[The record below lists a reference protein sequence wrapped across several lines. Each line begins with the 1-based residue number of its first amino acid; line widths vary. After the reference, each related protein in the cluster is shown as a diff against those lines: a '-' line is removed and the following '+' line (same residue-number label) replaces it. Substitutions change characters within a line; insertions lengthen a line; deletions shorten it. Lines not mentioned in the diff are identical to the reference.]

1 MSLCRQAFR
10 PALRRAAFR
19 PALQQVSFGTALQA
33 QRGYATK
40 YAKYNWEDALQLEKQ
55 LTDDERMVRDTAHA
69 YAQEKL
75 LPRVIQATRTEHFD
89 VEIMRELGALGLL
102 GSTIDG
108 YGCAGVS
115 HVAYGL
121 MAREIERIDSGYRSA
136 MSVQSS
142 LVMHPINEFGT
153 QEQKEKYLPRLAR
166 GELVGAFGLTE
177 PDHGSDPGGM
187 ETTAREEG
195 AVFRIS
201 GSKMWITNAPIADV
215 FIVWA
220 KLRESGKIHG
230 FILERGMRGL
240 STPVIDGKMALR
252 ASTTGMILMDDVE
265 VPRENMLDVEGL
277 RGPFSCLNK
286 ARFGIA
292 WGVLGAAENCLGI
305 ARNYALDR
313 TQFGVPL
320 ARFQLVQA
328 KLALAHSEITLALQ
342 ACLRVGRLMDDGEMA
357 VEMVSLIKRNSCVKA
372 LEISRNMRDV
382 LGGNGIADEF
392 HVIRHLNNLEVTNT
406 YEGTADI
413 HLLTLGRAVTGISA
427 FTA

>member
-1 MSLCRQAFR
+1 MLLNATMFTRALLR
-10 PALRRAAFR
+10 P
-19 PALQQVSFGTALQA
+19 TAYKIA
-33 QRGYATK
+33 SRTYASK
-40 YAKYNWEDALQLEKQ
+40 FAKYDWEDPLLLEQQ
-55 LTDDERMVRDTAHA
+55 LTEEEKMVRDSAHA

-75 LPRVIQATRTEHFD
+75 LPRVIKATRTEHFD
-89 VEIMRELGALGLL
+89 PEIMQEMGQLGFLGA
-102 GSTIDG
+102 TIKD

-121 MAREIERIDSGYRSA
+121 IAREIERIDSGYRSA

-153 QEQKEKYLPRLAR
+153 AEQKAKYLPRLAT

-177 PDHGSDPGGM
+177 PNHGSDPAGM
-187 ETTAREEG
+187 ETV
-195 AVFRIS
+195 AVDQGSAFSIS
-201 GSKMWITNAPIADV
+201 GSKMWITNSPIADI

-220 KLRESGKIHG
+220 KCKHDGKIRG
-230 FILERGMRGL
+230 FILERGMEGL

-252 ASTTGMILMDDVE
+252 ASTTGMILMDNVV
-265 VPRENMLDVEGL
+265 VPKENMLPDAVGL
-277 RGPFSCLNK
+277 KGPFSCLNK

-292 WGVLGAAENCLGI
+292 WGVMGAAENCLSI

-313 TQFGVPL
+313 KQFGVPL

-328 KLALAHSEITLALQ
+328 KLALAHSEIALGLQ
-342 ACLRVGRLMDDGEMA
+342 SCLRVGRLIDQGDMA
-357 VEMVSLIKRNSCVKA
+357 VEMISLIKRNSCVKA
-372 LEISRNMRDV
+372 LDISRNMRDV

-392 HVIRHLNNLEVTNT
+392 HIIRHLNNLEVTNT

-413 HLLTLGRAVTGISA
+413 HLLTLGRAVTGIPA